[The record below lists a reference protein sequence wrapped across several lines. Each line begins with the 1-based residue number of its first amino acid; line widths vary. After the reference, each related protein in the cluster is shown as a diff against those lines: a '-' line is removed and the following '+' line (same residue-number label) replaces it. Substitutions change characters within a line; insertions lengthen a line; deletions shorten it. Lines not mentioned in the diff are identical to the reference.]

1 MIAVA
6 VAGSQRSD
14 CCGDTSAEQSLSWR
28 LSLTGG
34 WLDGRGDTCTRADV
48 SVSISFVLLSIVLTK
63 VCLMN
68 VSDPDTGRITRAHQ
82 TPFQPPGLLQGA
94 YGPCAR
100 GSRRERGRMRD
111 NMDSCLAHDAMKP

>member
-82 TPFQPPGLLQGA
+82 TGEGLLHA
-94 YGPCAR
+94 WESKDCSLFTNTYFYAPIRSPLALPWP
-100 GSRRERGRMRD
+100 SPAGR
-111 NMDSCLAHDAMKP
+111 A

>member
-82 TPFQPPGLLQGA
+82 TPFQPPGLLQGDRTCLL
-94 YGPCAR
+94 YILPAR
-100 GSRRERGRMRD
+100 GLSFRREKIESSVSD
-111 NMDSCLAHDAMKP
+111 T